1 MIKSVLLIL
10 SVSFPM
16 MVLCQETKLSEAV
29 VSIAEELAADDSD
42 PEAASNYV
50 GKLNDL
56 AEDPVKI
63 NSSDQNEI
71 SRLFFLSDFQV
82 KVLLDYTRSSGS
94 IISIY
99 ELANIPGFDKET
111 VEMMIPFI
119 TLDIKMTMPSDSVRW
134 GNSVLMNLSL
144 RSADQD
150 TVSSGSQ
157 WRMLSKYKFRAGSFS
172 GGVTVEKD
180 PGEKFLDGNTK
191 LPDFL
196 SANIAYT
203 GNGPVR
209 KVIVG
214 DYSARFGQGTNIN
227 SGIRTGLSIT
237 SQGYMSARDEIN
249 PYTSTDEN
257 NFFRGVAAEFSFEK
271 LAVSLFFSKNSS
283 DATLNSKS
291 DTSENYVE
299 NFYLAGI
306 HNTPATLLKKDA
318 ISELTCGLNMSYN
331 FSNTRI
337 GFTWSENRF
346 SLPVRMKTDDPAD
359 IYKFDGNENNIYSFS
374 YNGLIKRILLFSELS
389 LNDLKKYAFV
399 QGLSIR
405 PSDRLTINFL
415 FRDYSGGFISF
426 HGKGPGSETPTG
438 NERSTLGNFTFEAAK
453 HLFISGGCDIQHFL
467 WLRYRNSSPSWGMR
481 QELRFR
487 FLPTEKITFDASY
500 NYRYSM
506 ADDNKTT
513 GIPGQ
518 SEIKAKSFNFAF
530 RYALHDNLNLGTRID
545 YKNADPPGSRGV
557 LLLQELN
564 YRFRKWPVTLW
575 IRYCLFNTDT
585 WDSRFYVYEN
595 DLLYSFSIPALS
607 GMGSRSY
614 IMAKWE
620 IGDFAEIRIKCAFT
634 SIAEN
639 SNSYINRN
647 EIKMQFRAWF

>member
-1 MIKSVLLIL
+1 
-10 SVSFPM
+10 
-16 MVLCQETKLSEAV
+16 
-29 VSIAEELAADDSD
+29 
-42 PEAASNYV
+42 
-50 GKLNDL
+50 
-56 AEDPVKI
+56 
-63 NSSDQNEI
+63 
-71 SRLFFLSDFQV
+71 
-82 KVLLDYTRSSGS
+82 
-94 IISIY
+94 
-99 ELANIPGFDKET
+99 
-111 VEMMIPFI
+111 
-119 TLDIKMTMPSDSVRW
+119 
-134 GNSVLMNLSL
+134 
-144 RSADQD
+144 
-150 TVSSGSQ
+150 
-157 WRMLSKYKFRAGSFS
+157 
-172 GGVTVEKD
+172 
-180 PGEKFLDGNTK
+180 
-191 LPDFL
+191 
-196 SANIAYT
+196 
-203 GNGPVR
+203 
-209 KVIVG
+209 
-214 DYSARFGQGTNIN
+214 
-227 SGIRTGLSIT
+227 
-237 SQGYMSARDEIN
+237 MSARDELN

-318 ISELTCGLNMSYN
+318 ISESACGINLSYN

-346 SLPVRMKTDDPAD
+346 SLPVRLKTNDPAD
-359 IYKFDGNENNIYSFS
+359 NYKFDGNENNIYSFS
-374 YNGLIKRILLFSELS
+374 YNGLIKRILLFSEFS
-389 LNDLKKYAFV
+389 ISDLKKYAFV

-415 FRDYSGGFISF
+415 FRSYSGGFISF
-426 HGKGPGSETPTG
+426 HGKGPGSETATG
-438 NERSTLGNFTFEAAK
+438 NERSILGNFTFEAAK

-467 WLRYRNSSPSWGMR
+467 WLRYRNSSPSLGMR

-518 SEIKAKSFNFAF
+518 SEIITKSFNFAF
-530 RYALHDNLNLGTRID
+530 RYALHDNLNLGTRFD
-545 YKNADPPGSRGV
+545 YKNANPPGSRGV

-564 YRFRKWPVTLW
+564 YRFRQWPVTLW

-620 IGDFAEIRIKCAFT
+620 IGDFAEIRIKCGFT

-639 SNSYINRN
+639 SNSYVNRN
-647 EIKMQFRAWF
+647 EIKIQFKAWF